1 MDEHAERTD
10 EAHAAGPE
18 WYRVSDCMIAGLCH
32 ELNDRIASLQGILHI
47 ARLDGAVDSGI
58 ADQLDAELE
67 RLARTSRLLRL
78 LPADRT
84 GPPVATSPADVLAD
98 VLELQQHCGGLED
111 VPVDADIAPDTPPVF
126 ADPASLRRVLALFL
140 ASAARAARVAGGT
153 VRLHTAADD
162 DDVLFDVAV
171 LSGADEAKETAPPA
185 GVEPDPLEIAA
196 AGAALRAMGGELDDA
211 RSTPPRLRI
220 RLPSLAAIRRRE
232 GRG

>member
-1 MDEHAERTD
+1 MRVDEHAERTD

-18 WYRVSDCMIAGLCH
+18 WHRVSDCMIAGLCH
-32 ELNDRIASLQGILHI
+32 ELNDRIASLRGILQI
-47 ARLDGAVDSGI
+47 ARLDEAVDGGI

-67 RLARTSRLLRL
+67 RLARASRLLRL

-126 ADPASLRRVLALFL
+126 VDPASLRRVLALVL
-140 ASAARAARVAGGT
+140 ASAARAAGGR
-153 VRLHTAADD
+153 VRLRTAADD

-171 LSGADEAKETAPPA
+171 LSGADEPKETAPPA
-185 GVEPDPLEIAA
+185 GVEPDPLAIAA
-196 AGAALRAMGGELDDA
+196 AGAALRAMGGQLDDV

-232 GRG
+232 GRR